1 MKLRSIVAMPTE
13 YLIIF
18 LLALSVLLG
27 GLQFLLPLVLP
38 RQPIS
43 LAPLVE
49 TTPAQSRHDQ
59 DEVEPVIRTHHVTQG
74 ETLSEIAAK
83 YKIDVDTLVGANP
96 QLSDTIFPG
105 DELTVLP
112 QKGVLHTVE
121 LGDSYWQIAN
131 MYGVEVD
138 VIKRANAKQYDH
150 LDIGEKLFVPGGRA
164 RPAYI
169 ASRGSIVR
177 FIWPARG
184 ELSSPYGWRWG
195 RLHAGVDIANDEGTP
210 VRAAYSGRVNFS
222 GWRGGYGLT
231 VMIDHG
237 RNYTTLY
244 GHLSE
249 SIVAPGQYVQT
260 GQVIA
265 YMGNTGYSTGPHL
278 HFEVETEGRTLNP
291 LAVLP

>member
-1 MKLRSIVAMPTE
+1 MKLRSIVAMPTN

-27 GLQFLLPLVLP
+27 GLQFLLPVVLP

-43 LAPLVE
+43 LAPLAETAPSQLSSDTTGVE
-49 TTPAQSRHDQ
+49 Q
-59 DEVEPVIRTHHVTQG
+59 VIRIHHVAQG

-121 LGDSYWQIAN
+121 PGDSYWQLAN
-131 MYGVEVD
+131 MYGVEAD
-138 VIKRANAKQYDH
+138 VIKRANAKHNDH
-150 LDIGEKLFVPGGRA
+150 LNIGEKLFVPGGRA

-169 ASRGSIVR
+169 ASRGAIVR

-210 VRAAYSGRVNFS
+210 VRAACSGRVNFA

-231 VMIDHG
+231 VVIDHG
-237 RNYTTLY
+237 REYMTLY

-278 HFEVETEGRTLNP
+278 HFEVEAQGRTLNP